1 MVATAVAPWILTGW
15 LWAAFHAHLRG
26 RHVFSRSL
34 HSTLSSTLA
43 HIHEVLLVT
52 QLRLQWIPIAL
63 KAKSRPLSA
72 AGVLRGMVALLAM
85 LKPRTACVD

>member
-15 LWAAFHAHLRG
+15 LWAALHAHLRG